1 MGCLSLEVDMSIQ
14 SALRYANLEQYEAH
28 YGIDG
33 CNSYPVAI
41 VTDLGKSP
49 LVWESLGELLNKMLT
64 YVILEVSIT
73 PIQSHSVQGDF
84 QWNLSELREFV
95 QKRAHLIKTWVDGD
109 RATLLI
115 RSWKSYE
122 CTGG

>member
-1 MGCLSLEVDMSIQ
+1 MQLLSGCHCD
-14 SALRYANLEQYEAH
+14 R
-28 YGIDG
+28 
-33 CNSYPVAI
+33 
-41 VTDLGKSP
+41 LGKSP